1 MKKFLVALVASVA
14 LMSACSSIEYT
25 KVNSADISAA
35 NNAEAVAVI
44 QATNMGLY
52 LFFYFVPI
60 FTSDTRPSSVTVPV
74 QMRSRTFCRST
85 SVTILVVIMT
95 TGRFIRCGVNEGH
108 CQAGNVAVGRVPA
121 ISVAKPMFHWLIRV
135 RRRIPAI

>member
-44 QATNMGLY
+44 QATNLGLY

-60 FTSDTRPSSVTVPV
+60 FTSDLDTVV
-74 QMRSRTFCRST
+74 NKLL
-85 SVTILVVIMT
+85 VAEAKAHGGNKVEILGASETPKSGIFALFGNIANVGLAQA
-95 TGRFIRCGVNEGH
+95 TGL
-108 CQAGNVAVGRVPA
+108 AV
-121 ISVAKPMFHWLIRV
+121 K
-135 RRRIPAI
+135 